1 MGGCLASPPS
11 VEEAGEAPRSPW
23 CFAFQAHRANGERLY
38 YLRYD
43 AHGGEAA
50 GCGRSLRLNGESV
63 ASPYTR
69 FYLEPSRD
77 NPGLVHIRCCYD
89 NKYWAPRQLPYDGG
103 WVVAGAAYEAE
114 EDLSEPTCTLF
125 RAVRVPPLSVRYTAV
140 YIHLC
145 VLNLKLLNSI
155 SSVSSHLHK

>member
-1 MGGCLASPPS
+1 M
-11 VEEAGEAPRSPW
+11 
-23 CFAFQAHRANGERLY
+23 
-38 YLRYD
+38 
-43 AHGGEAA
+43 
-50 GCGRSLRLNGESV
+50 
-63 ASPYTR
+63 
-69 FYLEPSRD
+69 
-77 NPGLVHIRCCYD
+77 HIRCCYD